1 MLCNSFRET
10 RSYHANSQIVT
21 LASLYSRIKYKI
33 LLWTFKVLQGSAPS
47 YITEMLPPNKP
58 SRSLRSSSK
67 RVLTFLFKEH
77 CDYSSVR
84 IFIFNFLL
92 LFLILIFRYKFLTC
106 IFINLCFIMIWCFNP
121 QNFRSQLRDMDLREI
136 NWDMRDK
143 LGRERN

>member
-1 MLCNSFRET
+1 ML
-10 RSYHANSQIVT
+10 
-21 LASLYSRIKYKI
+21 L
-33 LLWTFKVLQGSAPS
+33 
-47 YITEMLPPNKP
+47 PNKP

-106 IFINLCFIMIWCFNP
+106 IVINLCFIMIYDVLIHKIFGLSCKCCWTKVSITLFTGRRFALLLAIMICLRFIFLNLQMILRSSIQNCP
-121 QNFRSQLRDMDLREI
+121 QIQV
-136 NWDMRDK
+136 W
-143 LGRERN
+143 